1 MESADC
7 KTNSM
12 PVKSRAQID
21 SIYSGGPALACH
33 KWYQITK
40 KSGLSGLH
48 LNLNR
53 VSNPNCQCCKWPL
66 TVHTR
71 SLSTPE
77 VCLWVQNFNL
87 RIWGWNFT
95 SWHLWLWGVF
105 ITWKEWNT
113 EKHLWSACAFYGSLM
128 CFEHANFKWSLSQVS
143 INFFKK

>member
-66 TVHTR
+66 TVHRRYEILLKPDTYQITFNSR
-71 SLSTPE
+71 GLFMSSKFQP
-77 VCLWVQNFNL
+77 QNL
-87 RIWGWNFT
+87 RLKFHKLAFMVMRCFHYMERVKHRETLMI
-95 SWHLWLWGVF
+95 SLCLLWQFNVLWTCKF
-105 ITWKEWNT
+105 
-113 EKHLWSACAFYGSLM
+113 
-128 CFEHANFKWSLSQVS
+128 
-143 INFFKK
+143 